1 MEKISLGGS
10 GNEVSFDFS
19 IVEIGSAEQPL
30 ALFIFV
36 LSLYGETSKG
46 RGLVILQS

>member
-1 MEKISLGGS
+1 MEQISLGGS
-10 GNEVSFDFS
+10 WNAVSFDVS
-19 IVEIGSAEQPL
+19 IVEIGSAEQPP

-46 RGLVILQS
+46 RGSVILQS